1 MTASFRTLHAL
12 LALTGLLAGG
22 APCLAADAPPIRI
35 ELLPQVTVNHETVL
49 LGEVATISTQDP
61 ALQQKLADLPLGRAP
76 LAGQAVELGRDT
88 LMRWIRNRLGI
99 EAALIAW
106 AGPDT
111 TKVMPLTETVTGERI
126 AAVAA
131 AQLRTMLI
139 DSGLRGTV
147 DLLQTPP
154 DLSVPAGKVELKPRA
169 QANLQ
174 AAGASLGPLLA
185 KRQSVWVDIWVDD
198 RFVRTAPVSLEVTA
212 YAPAYV
218 ALQDLAAGLVFDPD
232 HPDAAQ
238 VAVRE
243 VEWTGRNA
251 EPVKPTPIE
260 ATAPLPPV
268 PQVRL
273 RHSVKAGQT
282 LTHADVGTAPLVTQ
296 GSFATLRSVS
306 GPISLES
313 RVEVLQD
320 GAAGQTVRVKL
331 PKGRSP
337 ILAQVTGP
345 GQVEIRE

>member
-1 MTASFRTLHAL
+1 MAPLSRILCTL
-12 LALTGLLAGG
+12 LAAGLLAAGL
-22 APCLAADAPPIRI
+22 PCRAADAPPIRI
-35 ELLPQVTVNHETVL
+35 ELLPEVTVDHETVL
-49 LGEVATISTQDP
+49 LGEVATISAQDP
-61 ALQQKLADLPLGRAP
+61 ALQQKLAALPLGRAP
-76 LAGQAVELGRDT
+76 LADQTVELGRDM

-99 EAALIAW
+99 EAAQIAW
-106 AGPDT
+106 AGPAM
-111 TKVMPLTETVTGERI
+111 TKISPLTATVAGARI
-126 AAVAA
+126 AEVAA
-131 AQLRTMLI
+131 AQLRTMLA
-139 DSGLRGTV
+139 DSGLRGAV
-147 DLLQTPP
+147 DLVQAPH
-154 DLSVPAGKVELKPRA
+154 DLTVPAGKLELKPRA
-169 QANLQ
+169 QATLQ
-174 AAGASLGPLLA
+174 AAGGPLGALLA

-198 RFVRTAPVSLEVTA
+198 RFVRTAPVALEVTA

-243 VEWTGRNA
+243 VEWTGRNG
-251 EPVKPTPIE
+251 EPIKPTPIE
-260 ATAPLPPV
+260 TAAALPPMPQIQLRHAVKAGQPLTHADAATAPL
-268 PQVRL
+268 VR
-273 RHSVKAGQT
+273 
-282 LTHADVGTAPLVTQ
+282 Q

-320 GAAGQTVRVKL
+320 GAAGQTVKVKM